1 MTEFDLLYKLQN
13 ISKENDIRI
22 EIDRDC
28 IFFKRSGEVNNK
40 PYKFNYVF
48 SVSEI
53 ENVYKSLENCADVY
67 MGKLEEEIESL
78 RYKLSCIDCTGAK
91 WEKENIQK

>member
-22 EIDRDC
+22 EIVRDF
-28 IFFKRSGEVNNK
+28 IFFKHSGELNNK
-40 PYKFNYVF
+40 PYSFNCAF

-53 ENVYKSLENCADVY
+53 ENVYKSLENCVDVY
-67 MGKLEEEIESL
+67 MGKLEEDIEL
-78 RYKLSCIDCTGAK
+78 LKYKLSCIDCTGAK